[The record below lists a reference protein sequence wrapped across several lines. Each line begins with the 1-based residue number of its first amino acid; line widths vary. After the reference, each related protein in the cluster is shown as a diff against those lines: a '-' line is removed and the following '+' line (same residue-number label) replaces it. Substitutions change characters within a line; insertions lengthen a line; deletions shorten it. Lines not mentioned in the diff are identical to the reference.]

1 MSITL
6 WKVTSKKENAK
17 LAKGMFVEIVIRNAS
32 REPNQKEVIEAINNK
47 YGEKTALNGLS
58 MSLFDF
64 LKS

>member
-6 WKVTSKKENAK
+6 WKVTAKKENAK

-32 REPNQKEVIEAINNK
+32 RQPNQKEVLEAINNK
-47 YGEKTALNGLS
+47 YGEKTVSNGSS
-58 MSLFDF
+58 MSFFDF

>member
-6 WKVTSKKENAK
+6 WKVTAKKENAK

-32 REPNQKEVIEAINNK
+32 REPNQKEVLEAINNK
-47 YGEKTALNGLS
+47 YGEKTAFHGLS